1 MKKILFAG
9 LLLAFSMSLKAQK
22 NKSVIDSLEKLVVN
36 SKDSQLVK
44 IYNDLTWEYRLVNR
58 DKAMQYGFKAIEQAR
73 KVNYPKGMAQA
84 YNDLGILLFDQE
96 KYDSAIAFYQLSGKI
111 REQLNDGL
119 GIAKVY
125 NKIGI
130 VYQKKGAFDKA
141 LENQLQA
148 LSLFTK
154 HKNDIGI
161 SYSLNNIG
169 ILNQNLGRYDDAIKY
184 QLQSI
189 EIKEKLKDNYGLAGS
204 FVNIAN
210 VYKIKGDDNK
220 ATTYYNKA
228 ITISRS
234 IQDKEYLANALNNI
248 GALYI
253 KKQNYKEALAAI
265 NESLQL
271 RKDLGDTKG
280 QVSCMNNLGLVF
292 HDQKQYDSSIAILQ
306 AALNIGKDAVNCLPE
321 VNQTYLALSH
331 SYESL
336 NKNDEAL
343 AMFKFYASTK
353 DSLFTDNLSQ
363 KFAELETKYETLEK
377 EKEIQRQQYII
388 EKKNYWIIGIA
399 LSIVLLSLLAVSYY
413 RRYKLKQEAT
423 MKQAVLEQQQ
433 LAASAV
439 LKAEEK
445 ERQRIAKDLH
455 DGVGQMMSA
464 AKMNLSAFENEL
476 QFTSVDQKLS
486 FERIIGLVDESCK
499 EVRTVSHQMMPNM
512 LLKSGL
518 GKAVAEFLDKIDQKI
533 IKVNLHV
540 EGLQERLNEDVE
552 IVLFRVLQECVNNV
566 IKHSGASQLD
576 IALIKDK
583 DGISATI
590 EDNGK
595 GFDVQQIGDEGGIG
609 LKNMKARID
618 YLNGTID
625 FDTAAGKGTLVA
637 IHLPL
642 TQTRI
647 VEL

>member
-1 MKKILFAG
+1 MKSYI
-9 LLLAFSMSLKAQK
+9 LLAFFFLSFSSLLHAQK
-22 NKSVIDSLEKLVVN
+22 NKPVIDSLEKLAGN

-44 IYNDLTWEYRLVNR
+44 IYNDLTWEYRLVDR
-58 DKAMQYGFKAIEQAR
+58 DKAMAYGFKAIDKA
-73 KVNYPKGMAQA
+73 KAFNYQKGLAQA
-84 YNDLGILLFDQE
+84 YNDLGILLYDQE
-96 KYDSAIAFYQLSGKI
+96 KYDSAIAFYKLSGKI

-119 GIAKVY
+119 GIAKIY

-154 HKNDIGI
+154 HKNEIGI

-210 VYKIKGDDNK
+210 IYKIKGDDDK
-220 ATTYYNKA
+220 AATYYNKA

-253 KKQNYKEALAAI
+253 KKQKYKDALGAI
-265 NESLQL
+265 NESHQL

-292 HDQKQYDSSIAILQ
+292 QEQKQYDSSIAVLQ
-306 AALNIGKDAVNCLPE
+306 TALNIGKDAVNCLPE
-321 VNQTYLALSH
+321 INQTYLALSR

-336 NKNDEAL
+336 NKDDEAL
-343 AMFKFYASTK
+343 SMFKFYSSTK
-353 DSLFTDNLSQ
+353 DSLFTDDLSQ
-363 KFAELETKYETLEK
+363 KFAELETRYETLEK
-377 EKEIQRQQYII
+377 EKEIQRQQYVI
-388 EKKNYWIIGIA
+388 EKKNYWIAGIA
-399 LSIVLLSLLAVSYY
+399 LSLALLSLLAVSYY
-413 RRYKLKQEAT
+413 SRYKIKQEAR

-439 LKAEEK
+439 MKAEEK

-476 QFTSVDQKLS
+476 QFSNTEQKLS

-518 GKAVAEFLDKIDQKI
+518 GKAVAEFLDKIDQKV

-552 IVLFRVLQECVNNV
+552 IVLYRVLQECVNNV

-595 GFDVQQIGDEGGIG
+595 GFDPQQLGEESGIG

-618 YLNGTID
+618 YLNGSID
-625 FDTAAGKGTLVA
+625 FDSSPGKGTLVA
-637 IHLPL
+637 IHLP
-642 TQTRI
+642 
-647 VEL
+647 VE